1 MVSFLP
7 FSVRFLREPV
17 TSWALSGNTVKE
29 VCPDGGPLS
38 IFFLIPHLEREVN
51 TEKMGQANKL
61 PANKPW
67 LVHHC
72 AELKGL

>member
-1 MVSFLP
+1 M
-7 FSVRFLREPV
+7 
-17 TSWALSGNTVKE
+17 SGNTVKE

-72 AELKGL
+72 A